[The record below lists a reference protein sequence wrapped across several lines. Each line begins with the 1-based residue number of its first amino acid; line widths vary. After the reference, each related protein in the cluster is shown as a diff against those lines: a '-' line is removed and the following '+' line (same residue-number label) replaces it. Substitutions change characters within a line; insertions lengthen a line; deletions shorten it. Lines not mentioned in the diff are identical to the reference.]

1 MIYKC
6 DACGRF
12 ISLKDAGAV
21 RKLLTPDSQFTTETY
36 ETLCKQHADGKVL
49 VAADIEAAVKA
60 EVEAKAASL
69 AGEKG
74 NG

>member
-6 DACGRF
+6 DVCGKF
-12 ISLKDAGAV
+12 VSLNSAGAV
-21 RKLLTPDSQFTTETY
+21 RRLLTPDSQFTTETY
-36 ETLCKQHADGKVL
+36 ETLCKQHATSG
-49 VAADIEAAVKA
+49 
-60 EVEAKAASL
+60 EAKAASL